1 MHTKSEAHCDV
12 FLIELFTRGKFAV
25 EVAMIK
31 SISRCLY
38 MDRVGG
44 ERKMNCPNRKTR
56 DETRPQGERYEPD
69 KHEEEGGSAKGEG
82 KSTSGQ
88 EGTLGGWYHRYRL
101 INICVTNQRR
111 LDSVKITQ
119 EEHGCASE
127 KGKKAFYEIM
137 GVGDPFTFLPC
148 VL

>member
-1 MHTKSEAHCDV
+1 
-12 FLIELFTRGKFAV
+12 
-25 EVAMIK
+25 MIK

-56 DETRPQGERYEPD
+56 DETRPQRERYEPD

-88 EGTLGGWYHRYRL
+88 EGTLGGFGQDHPGRTWMCKR
-101 INICVTNQRR
+101 
-111 LDSVKITQ
+111 
-119 EEHGCASE
+119 E
-127 KGKKAFYEIM
+127 GKKS
-137 GVGDPFTFLPC
+137 